1 MDGVEGLLEQG
12 ATALAGGDW
21 GRAQQAFEAAL
32 EEDADSPDALMGL
45 GGALW
50 WTNRVAEAPVL
61 WERAYAGFRRRPDP
75 TQAVLVAVNLSIT
88 YAANFGN
95 LAAARGWA
103 ARAERV
109 ASDVGEPLLNGWVLI
124 TKSQFADAPSTA
136 QASIRA
142 AHDIAREYRDP
153 DLELCALAALGASL
167 VDEGRVDEGT
177 PLLDEAMAGTLGGEY
192 RELDT
197 AVFTSCVLVQS
208 CYRCAD
214 FSRVVQWIRALRGF
228 IERYGN
234 PYVNSLCRA
243 HYGAVLVAT
252 GDWPA
257 AEVEL
262 GVALD
267 MAGDALASV
276 RAEASSFLA
285 ELRLAQGL
293 PDDALQLLEGFED
306 QAVASPVVAAAKLAT
321 GDASGAA
328 AVAGRVLTETGG
340 RRLNGSR
347 AAEVFGEAHL
357 TFGDPGPATDH
368 GRQLVEFGRTHE
380 CDLVTARG
388 ERLLGRALDAS
399 AQHDAGR
406 SHLEAAVAAFTRL
419 EMPYEVARTRALL
432 AEVLERADDAG
443 AIEAAR
449 HALATFASL
458 GAASGAAAT
467 ASWLRDRG
475 VTPPQRVQPSDDRLT
490 RRERE
495 VLEFL
500 GEGLSNPEIADRLY
514 LSRRTVEHH
523 VASILSKLGLRNR
536 TEAASYVLRSSS
548 ASGASA

>member
-21 GRAQQAFEAAL
+21 DQAQRAFEAAL
-32 EEDADSPDALMGL
+32 EEDADNPDALMGL
-45 GGALW
+45 GAALW
-50 WTNRVAEAPVL
+50 WTNRVAEAPAI

-75 TQAVLVAVNLSIT
+75 MQAVLVAVNLSLT

-109 ASDVGEPLLNGWVLI
+109 ASDVDEPLLNGWVLI
-124 TKSQFADAPSTA
+124 TKSQVADAPSAA
-136 QASIRA
+136 QALIRA
-142 AHDIAREYRDP
+142 AHEIARECSDP
-153 DLELCALAALGASL
+153 DLELCSLAALGASL

-192 RELDT
+192 QELDT

-228 IERYGN
+228 IDRYGN

-252 GDWPA
+252 GDWSA

-267 MAGDALASV
+267 MAGDALPSV

-285 ELRLAQGL
+285 ELRLAQGR
-293 PDDALQLLEGFED
+293 PGEALHILQGFED
-306 QAVASPVVAAAKLAT
+306 QTAASHVLAAAKLAC
-321 GDASGAA
+321 GDAAGAA

-347 AAEVFGEAHL
+347 AAEVLGEAHL

-368 GRQLVEFGRTHE
+368 GRQLVEFGRTHQ

-388 ERLLGRALDAS
+388 ERLLGRALDVTG
-399 AQHDAGR
+399 QHDAAR
-406 SHLEAAVAAFTRL
+406 ACLEAAVAAFTRL
-419 EMPYEVARTRALL
+419 EMPYESARTRTLL
-432 AEVLERADDAG
+432 AEELERAGYAG
-443 AIEAAR
+443 AVEAAR
-449 HALATFASL
+449 HALATFETL
-458 GAASGAAAT
+458 GAARDADAT
-467 ASWLRDRG
+467 ATWLRNRG
-475 VTPPQRVQPSDDRLT
+475 VTPPQRIQPSDDSLT

-495 VLEFL
+495 VLEL
-500 GEGLSNPEIADRLY
+500 VGEGLSNPEIADRLY

-536 TEAASYVLRSSS
+536 TEAASYVVRRGSV
-548 ASGASA
+548 SGANP